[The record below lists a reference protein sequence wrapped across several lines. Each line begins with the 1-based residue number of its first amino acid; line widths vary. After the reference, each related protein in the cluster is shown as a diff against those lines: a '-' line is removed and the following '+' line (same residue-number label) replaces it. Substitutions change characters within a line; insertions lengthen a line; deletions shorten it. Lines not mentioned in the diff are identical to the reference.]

1 MDPTESPPE
10 RRVCTAC
17 GKAKSL
23 SRFPARGRGKSTVC
37 RGCLADGKAPVP
49 RPARRMTV
57 EGGETPDVPS
67 VAADLAPPV
76 PTIVRGQVLEFAK
89 GLRVTAHELRQRT
102 AGMVAGMVVLTN
114 PYAAFSDFGQ
124 WVDEVAAKNLDRA
137 AAQLELLC
145 G

>member
-17 GKAKSL
+17 GKDKGL
-23 SRFPARGRGKSTVC
+23 GRFPSRGRGKSTVC
-37 RGCLADGKAPVP
+37 RGCLAEGKAPVP
-49 RPARRMTV
+49 RRTPEKAENDSTPPV
-57 EGGETPDVPS
+57 EAP
-67 VAADLAPPV
+67 VAGVLVPPV

-89 GLRVTAHELRQRT
+89 GLRQTAHEARRRMDLLIADRQGVT
-102 AGMVAGMVVLTN
+102 LMEALAG
-114 PYAAFSDFGQ
+114 FGK

-145 G
+145 R